1 MLILINSSNADIES
15 LIRKIYGYAI
25 NPEKPW
31 TTKIGEHIPCGYSR
45 STIWGFDYIENKHT
59 LCFYATKIRIKM
71 TSRHACYM
79 ISMLYLRK
87 KNL

>member
-31 TTKIGEHIPCGYSR
+31 TAKIGEHIPCGYSR
-45 STIWGFDYIENKHT
+45 STIWGFD
-59 LCFYATKIRIKM
+59 
-71 TSRHACYM
+71 
-79 ISMLYLRK
+79 
-87 KNL
+87 